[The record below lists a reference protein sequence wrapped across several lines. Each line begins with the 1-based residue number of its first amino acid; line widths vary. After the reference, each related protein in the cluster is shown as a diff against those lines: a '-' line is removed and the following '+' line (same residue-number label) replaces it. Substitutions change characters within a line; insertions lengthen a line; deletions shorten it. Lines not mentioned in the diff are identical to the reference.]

1 MIAKKSRKGARK
13 PRLSPKQMA
22 EREKAIIEDI
32 KAGVL
37 SYREIAAKHGVSL
50 PTVNNKARK
59 AGISRGR
66 RKGAKIVVAPIRR
79 GPKKA
84 AKKVAKKAGRK
95 AAKKAGRKAARKVAK
110 PAVKRAVK
118 KRGKRVVRK
127 AARRV
132 LRRRRALPAAASK
145 SAAPVVRR
153 RRRRKVAR
161 RAAPAAG
168 RARGHFLDAL
178 REVVL
183 RFHPNVS
190 LLKFEKMLKA
200 VEAAVV

>member
-13 PRLSPKQMA
+13 PRLSAEQMA
-22 EREKAIIEDI
+22 KREKAIIEDI

-37 SYREIAAKHGVSL
+37 SYREIALKQGVSL

-66 RKGAKIVVAPIRR
+66 RKGAKIIVPALRS
-79 GPKKA
+79 GPKPKA
-84 AKKVAKKAGRK
+84 KKVVKKVAKKA
-95 AAKKAGRKAARKVAK
+95 ARK
-110 PAVKRAVK
+110 AVK
-118 KRGKRVVRK
+118 KV
-127 AARRV
+127 ARRGPG
-132 LRRRRALPAAASK
+132 RPKALPIMSDQAIK
-145 SAAPVVRR
+145 PVVRR
-153 RRRRKVAR
+153 RRRKAAR

-168 RARGHFLDAL
+168 RPRGNFLEAL

-183 RFHPNVS
+183 KYHPEVS

-200 VEAAVV
+200 VEAAAL

>member
-13 PRLSPKQMA
+13 PRLSPEQMA
-22 EREKAIIEDI
+22 KREKAIIEDI

-37 SYREIAAKHGVSL
+37 SYREIALKQGVSL

-66 RKGAKIVVAPIRR
+66 RKGAKIIVPALRS
-79 GPKKA
+79 GPKPKATKVEKKATKKA
-84 AKKVAKKAGRK
+84 AKKVAKKA
-95 AAKKAGRKAARKVAK
+95 ARKAARKT
-110 PAVKRAVK
+110 VK
-118 KRGKRVVRK
+118 K
-127 AARRV
+127 AARRGPG
-132 LRRRRALPAAASK
+132 RPKALPIMSDQAIK
-145 SAAPVVRR
+145 PVVR

-161 RAAPAAG
+161 RAAPAAS
-168 RARGHFLDAL
+168 RPRGNFLEAL

-183 RFHPNVS
+183 KYHPQVS

-200 VEAAVV
+200 VEAAAL

>member
-13 PRLSPKQMA
+13 PRLSA
-22 EREKAIIEDI
+22 EEMVSREKAIIEDI

-37 SYREIAAKHGVSL
+37 SYREIALKQGVSL

-66 RKGAKIVVAPIRR
+66 RKGAKILVPALRS
-79 GPKKA
+79 GPKPKAKTAAKKA
-84 AKKVAKKAGRK
+84 AKKAARK
-95 AAKKAGRKAARKVAK
+95 AAKRVGKKAARKVIK
-110 PAVKRAVK
+110 
-118 KRGKRVVRK
+118 K
-127 AARRV
+127 AARRGPG
-132 LRRRRALPAAASK
+132 RPKALPIISGQV
-145 SAAPVVRR
+145 AAPVVRR

-168 RARGHFLDAL
+168 RPRGNFIEAL

-183 RFHPNVS
+183 KYHPEVS

-200 VEAAVV
+200 VEAAVL

>member
-13 PRLSPKQMA
+13 PRLSAAEMA
-22 EREKAIIEDI
+22 SREKAIIDDI

-37 SYREIAAKHGVSL
+37 SYREIALKQGVSL

-66 RKGAKIVVAPIRR
+66 RKGAKIIVPALRS
-79 GPKKA
+79 GPKPKAKKAARKTTRKAGKKA
-84 AKKVAKKAGRK
+84 AKK
-95 AAKKAGRKAARKVAK
+95 
-110 PAVKRAVK
+110 
-118 KRGKRVVRK
+118 
-127 AARRV
+127 AARRTTKKV
-132 LRRRRALPAAASK
+132 ARRGPGRPKAMPIISARG
-145 SAAPVVRR
+145 AAPVVRR

-161 RAAPAAG
+161 RTAPAAG
-168 RARGHFLDAL
+168 RSRGNFLEAL

-183 RFHPNVS
+183 KYHPEVS

-200 VEAAVV
+200 VQAAV